1 MPRASRVAAL
11 IKESLGVETDLESG
25 GRGEFT
31 VWVDG
36 NKVAEKSR
44 SGFPADTSLIQ
55 AVKTAL
61 E

>member
-1 MPRASRVAAL
+1 VAAL
-11 IKESLGVETDLESG
+11 IKEKLDLDTALEPG

-36 NKVAEKSR
+36 KKVAEKTR
-44 SGFPADTSLIQ
+44 SGFPSEPAIIDLIRQ
-55 AVKTAL
+55 AL

>member
-1 MPRASRVAAL
+1 MAAL
-11 IKESLGVETDLESG
+11 IKDSLGADSDLEPG

-36 NKVAEKSR
+36 KKVVEKSR
-44 SGFPADTSLIQ
+44 SGFPADSTLIQ

>member
-11 IKESLGVETDLESG
+11 IKEKLSLEADLEPG

-31 VWVDG
+31 VWAG
-36 NKVAEKSR
+36 GKKVAEKTR
-44 SGFPADTSLIQ
+44 TGFPSESTIVE
-55 AVKTAL
+55 AVRTAL